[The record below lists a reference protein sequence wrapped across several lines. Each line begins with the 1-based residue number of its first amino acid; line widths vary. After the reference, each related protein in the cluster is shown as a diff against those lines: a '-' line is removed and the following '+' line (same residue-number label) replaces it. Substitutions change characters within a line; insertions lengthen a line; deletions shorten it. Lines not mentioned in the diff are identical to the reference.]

1 MSAPQVSMLLEPSED
16 EQMLRDAVRGIAS
29 SYGAAYMR
37 EKISKEEPPVEL
49 WDELGRAGF
58 LGVNIPTE
66 YGGGGM
72 GMTGL
77 AAVQEEL
84 AQAEC
89 SLALLVVSPAI
100 AGSILVRHG
109 SEQQR
114 KEWLPGLASAEKKIA
129 FAVTEP
135 DAGSNT
141 HMISTNATRT
151 ESGTWR
157 LNGQKYYISGVEH
170 ADSILVVARNRMPD
184 GNLGLPLLFL
194 VPVDAPG
201 LTKQPL
207 PTTVPWAEWQW
218 TLYFDDVEVDDARL
232 VGGDTGGL
240 GALFDGLN
248 PERIMG
254 AAGGVG
260 GARVALDKATDYAK
274 TRKVWG
280 DAPIGAHQ
288 AIAHPLAETW
298 MEYEQAK
305 LMLQKA
311 CALYDAGHPKAG
323 TACNMAKFAAGE
335 VAVKAAD
342 RAIQTHGGN
351 GMSVEYGLTD
361 LWLGARLIQIAPVS
375 REMILNHVAQHTLGL
390 PKSY

>member
-1 MSAPQVSMLLEPSED
+1 MTDANVAMLLEPSEE
-16 EQMLRDAVRGIAS
+16 EQLLREAVRGLATG
-29 SYGAAYMR
+29 YGAAYMR
-37 EKISKEEPPVEL
+37 DCIAREQPPVEL
-49 WDELGRAGF
+49 WDELGRGGY
-58 LGVNIPTE
+58 LGVNLPVE
-66 YGGGGM
+66 YGGGGL

-84 AQAEC
+84 AMAEC

-109 SEQQR
+109 SDEQR
-114 KEWLPGLASAEKKIA
+114 REWLPGLASAETKIA

-141 HMISTNATRT
+141 HMLSTSAKRT
-151 ESGTWR
+151 EAGTWR
-157 LNGQKYYISGVEH
+157 LDGQKHYISGVEH
-170 ADSILVVARNRMPD
+170 ADSILVVARHRMPD
-184 GNLGLPLLFL
+184 GSLGLPLLFL

-201 LTKQPL
+201 LTRQPL

-218 TLYFDDVEVDDARL
+218 TLFFDEVEVDDSRL
-232 VGGDTGGL
+232 LGGDTGGL

-254 AAGGVG
+254 AASGVG
-260 GARVALDKATDYAK
+260 AARVALDKAAAYAR
-274 TRKVWG
+274 TRNVWG
-280 DAPIGAHQ
+280 QPIGAHQ

-298 MEYEQAK
+298 IEYEQARLL
-305 LMLQKA
+305 LMKA
-311 CALYDAGHPKAG
+311 CALYDAGHRGAG
-323 TACNMAKFAAGE
+323 SAANMAKLAAGD
-335 VAVKAAD
+335 VAVRAAD

-390 PKSY
+390 PRSY

>member
-1 MSAPQVSMLLEPSED
+1 MAEAPVQMLLEPSE
-16 EQMLRDAVRGIAS
+16 EEHMLRDAVRGIAGEFGMD
-29 SYGAAYMR
+29 YIR
-37 EKISKEEPPVEL
+37 ECVAKEEPPEAL
-49 WDELGRAGF
+49 WDALGKGGF
-58 LGVNIPTE
+58 LGLNIPTE

-77 AAVQEEL
+77 SIVNEEL
-84 AQAEC
+84 AQQGLV
-89 SLALLVVSPAI
+89 LALLVVSPAI
-100 AGSILVRHG
+100 AGSILVKHG
-109 SEQQR
+109 TAEQR
-114 KEWLPGLASAEKKIA
+114 KEWLPGIAAATKKVA
-129 FAVTEP
+129 FAVTEA

-141 HMISTNATRT
+141 HMITTNATRT
-151 ESGTWR
+151 ESGSWR
-157 LNGQKYYISGVEH
+157 INGQKTFISGVEH
-170 ADSILVVARNRMPD
+170 ADTILVVARNRMPD
-184 GNLGLPLLFL
+184 GSMGLPLLFL
-194 VPVDAPG
+194 VPADAPG
-201 LTKQPL
+201 LTRQPV
-207 PTTVPWAEWQW
+207 PTNVGWAEWQW

-260 GARVALDKATDYAK
+260 SARLALDKATEYAK
-274 TRKVWG
+274 VREVWG
-280 DAPIGAHQ
+280 KPIGTHQ

-298 MEYEQAK
+298 MEYEQAR

-311 CALYDAGHPKAG
+311 CAMYDAGHRDAG
-323 TACNMAKFAAGE
+323 SYCNMAKFAAGE

-351 GMSVEYGLTD
+351 GMTKEYGLTD

>member
-1 MSAPQVSMLLEPSED
+1 MTDQVVTMALQPSEE

-29 SYGAAYMR
+29 DYGAEYMR
-37 EKISKEEPPVEL
+37 ECIAKEQPPVEL
-49 WDELGRAGF
+49 WDELGKGGY
-58 LGVNIPTE
+58 LGINIPTE

-84 AQAEC
+84 AMAEC

-109 SEQQR
+109 SAEQR
-114 KEWLPGLASAEKKIA
+114 KEWLPGIASAQKKIA

-141 HMISTNATRT
+141 HMISTDATRT

-170 ADSILVVARNRMPD
+170 ADSVLVVARNRMPD
-184 GNLGLPLLFL
+184 GSLGLPLLFL

-201 LTKQPL
+201 LTRQEL

-218 TLYFDDVEVDDARL
+218 TLFFDDVEVDDSRL

-260 GARVALDKATDYAK
+260 GARVALDKAVAYAQ
-274 TRKVWG
+274 TRKVWK
-280 DAPIGAHQ
+280 DTPIGAHQ

-298 MEYEQAK
+298 MEYEQAR

-311 CALYDAGHPKAG
+311 CALYDAHHPDAG
-323 TACNMAKFAAGE
+323 SAANMAKFAAGE